1 MPIISF
7 QKNTNPY
14 GWLGNMSAHPIEY
27 MGKMWKTSEALFQA
41 LRYNDQQIQ
50 DEIRTQASPISAKMK
65 AKTHRIKRIIEP
77 QSPADLDNM
86 RLCLKLKF
94 DQHPVLK
101 TQLIRTADCT
111 LVEDIGKR
119 KGQNHLFWGM
129 RKTHQGWE
137 GQNQLGLLLME
148 LRDQII
154 LRMKIGNN

>member
-7 QKNTNPY
+7 QKNSDPF
-14 GWLGNMSAHPIEY
+14 GWLGNMSAFPIQY
-27 MGKMWKTSEALFQA
+27 NWKTWSTSEALFQA
-41 LRYNDQQIQ
+41 LRFSNPEIQ
-50 DEIRTQASPISAKMK
+50 EIIRSEKSPISAKMK
-65 AKTHRIKRIIEP
+65 AKSHRSKRVIEP

-86 RLCLKLKF
+86 RLCLQLKF

-111 LVEDIGKR
+111 LVEDIGGR
-119 KGQNHLFWGM
+119 KGNNHLFWGM
-129 RKTHQGWE
+129 KNTPQGWE

-154 LRMKIGNN
+154 LRMKTGDN